1 MWQNGTVFA
10 RDVFTRFEYSC
21 SVVGVGKAVCGLSCR
36 LAIFSFQLLW
46 GILVDKVI
54 NCQVTA
60 SNAYVELVFF
70 NSYCHSFS
78 AELVDSL
85 WLSPE
90 WNFQLVAVTVVVDE
104 IGHSLVNYVRTDW
117 HVHCETNFLL
127 INLVLELLDLQ
138 DLLFMSLNQFVVFS
152 LHNFELFQKLDG
164 SLLRLVESCLML
176 DDVLRSTFEL
186 PLDSNFTLFHRKFM
200 LNSLP

>member
-10 RDVFTRFEYSC
+10 RDVFTRFEYPS
-21 SVVGVGKAVCGLSCR
+21 SVVGKAVCGLSRR
-36 LAIFSFQLLW
+36 LATFFLQLL
-46 GILVDKVI
+46 GGVLVDEFVDG
-54 NCQVTA
+54 QVAA

-70 NSYCHSFS
+70 DSYCHSFS
-78 AELVDSL
+78 TKLVDSL

-90 WNFQLVAVTVVVDE
+90 WNLQLVAVTVVVDE

-117 HVHCETNFLL
+117 HIHGETNFFL

-138 DLLFMSLNQFVVFS
+138 DILFMSLNQFVVFC
-152 LHNFELFQKLDG
+152 LHNFEMFQKLDG

-176 DDVLRSTFEL
+176 DDVLRGTFEL
-186 PLDSNFTLFHRKFM
+186 PLNSNFTLFHRGFM
-200 LNSLP
+200 LDGLP